1 MNHTNTDSTG
11 IRRSLCSGFFEQIY
25 RHPIFSAALVSLIG
39 LVLSTGGVTLS
50 NLLFISVGILAL
62 GFAAAFFARRFYGG
76 EKGNLHMA
84 LIIASSVITAVL
96 FAFASYTTGE
106 SSAAFAPVLMNGGL
120 AVCAAVFFYLL
131 AGNRLSARNIVLLL
145 FAAGFIMRL
154 SYILMMSAVMIQHDV
169 HSLGA
174 GAGHAGYIEYLY
186 ANGHLPDFDLR
197 EIDQFYHPPIHHI
210 LAALWMRLQTM
221 IGIRYADAYENVQV
235 LTLFYSTLSMILSYK
250 IFRRL
255 KLSGSGLIAATAV
268 IAFCPTFYI
277 MSGSVNNDIL
287 SVTFMLGAVLNTL
300 NWYQSRSM
308 KHIVYIALCVGFG
321 MITKLSVWMVAP
333 AIGFVFIYVFF
344 TNLKDL
350 KKYLLQYAVFII
362 ICAPIGLFWAVRG
375 FLRWQIPFTYVPRLS
390 ETSSQFV
397 GNVPLLQRFFDFS
410 PYQYADVAPQFT
422 MYGGSYNEFNPLIGF
437 FKTSLF
443 DEGIAVRRFPQ
454 LVGFSQVQAVD
465 GVRIVQIAAPQSAAG
480 QTVDCT
486 PLHKGADVAAG
497 RISRAVGIP
506 QSDQLVAIG
515 GLDILEISR
524 HVSPGL
530 HTVSQTGFMSPVQT
544 IGETMVGPLGIVVF
558 RNEED
563 VAVIGADIP
572 VLLRNGCP
580 GHRSIL
586 GKHILRQF
594 EEAAALGVG
603 PCIQPVGGRTDQV
616 DGAVHGSDSQV
627 VVGQIIGPGDPDDVE
642 LSIDP
647 VGQDLV
653 EFSQHFSVCARGGGI
668 AGGHVIDHNMLGGV
682 NVGPLLGPDI
692 FRIFHRNFFCESC
705 GADAQDHH
713 SGHEKS

>member
-454 LVGFSQVQAVD
+454 LVGFSHALFFAAVLLGLAAFGAMIYLFIKRSETIKLVHKCFIGLLYFVIFGMYLIFCVSFPHVCTMNVRY
-465 GVRIVQIAAPQSAAG
+465 GVLLI
-480 QTVDCT
+480 
-486 PLHKGADVAAG
+486 
-497 RISRAVGIP
+497 
-506 QSDQLVAIG
+506 
-515 GLDILEISR
+515 
-524 HVSPGL
+524 
-530 HTVSQTGFMSPVQT
+530 
-544 IGETMVGPLGIVVF
+544 
-558 RNEED
+558 
-563 VAVIGADIP
+563 VIGALSLGYLTGKLMKSRKKAAKAFGI
-572 VLLRNGCP
+572 VLSSLIAVYALCGFMVY
-580 GHRSIL
+580 
-586 GKHILRQF
+586 HI
-594 EEAAALGVG
+594 
-603 PCIQPVGGRTDQV
+603 C
-616 DGAVHGSDSQV
+616 
-627 VVGQIIGPGDPDDVE
+627 
-642 LSIDP
+642 
-647 VGQDLV
+647 
-653 EFSQHFSVCARGGGI
+653 
-668 AGGHVIDHNMLGGV
+668 
-682 NVGPLLGPDI
+682 
-692 FRIFHRNFFCESC
+692 
-705 GADAQDHH
+705 ADALAC
-713 SGHEKS
+713 